1 LSITSTNQIDKHKT
15 RTNEKE
21 LREWAQ
27 LKTQGKVISALV
39 SDRIGNSWLAS
50 STLFRASKLITA
62 LKLRP
67 NVAGDRAALART
79 KITNESLLEVLGT
92 ERHTGPHLG
101 PVYIHEKGK
110 KRETRHDQG
119 HLTMHSGQG

>member
-1 LSITSTNQIDKHKT
+1 LSITSTNQIDKHKA

-21 LREWAQ
+21 LRQWAQ
-27 LKTQGKVISALV
+27 LKSQGKVVSALV

-62 LKLRP
+62 LKLVA

-79 KITNESLLEVLGT
+79 KITNEIVCRKCRVQKDTLG
-92 ERHTGPHLG
+92 HILG
-101 PVYIHEKGK
+101 QCTYTK
-110 KRETRHDQG
+110 KE
-119 HLTMHSGQG
+119 